1 MWRGESEWIGDF
13 TVLEYNS
20 ITIDIA
26 TFPGAYKLYHT
37 IDEVESYDWSYSWI
51 VPRVGLVKMDFHDG
65 WSDGANIYW
74 REEYW
79 ELIWYNLVE

>member
-1 MWRGESEWIGDF
+1 MEGGVWNNTV

-20 ITIDIA
+20 LTIDIG
-26 TFPGAYKLYHT
+26 TFPGAYQMYL
-37 IDEVESYDWSYSWI
+37 VFPGFESYDWSYSWI

-65 WSDGANIYW
+65 RSDGVTITW
-74 REEYW
+74 RDEYW